1 MQFACKLKYTSQEKK
16 LFVFIIH
23 KGNKHGVSTSK
34 FTEAD
39 IQDIKSGALRTTA
52 NINRSMVNWKK
63 ILSQVH
69 FKDFV
74 YRYSTAF

>member
-52 NINRSMVNWKK
+52 NINRSMVN
-63 ILSQVH
+63 
-69 FKDFV
+69 
-74 YRYSTAF
+74 